1 MANTICLNDVLDGIS
16 IKLNEVFGETYTIYT
31 NNIEQGF
38 NIPCFFIKML
48 PENRS
53 KKLGNRYYNET
64 SFVIHVFLENATV
77 EELNDIA
84 EALYQELEVIK
95 LVSGDML
102 RGNNMKKEIND
113 DILEFFIDYNYFT
126 YKEVEK
132 VDAME
137 TIEVN
142 GEVKKN
148 A

>member
-38 NIPCFFIKML
+38 NTPCFFIKML

-64 SFVIHVFLENATV
+64 SFVIHVFLENAEV

-113 DILEFFIDYNYFT
+113 DVLEFFIDYNYFT

-132 VDAME
+132 GDAME

>member
-1 MANTICLNDVLDGIS
+1 MTNTICLNDILDAIS
-16 IKLNEVFGETYTIYT
+16 IRLNEVFGKTYTIYT

-38 NIPCFFIKML
+38 STPCFFIKIL
-48 PENRS
+48 PESRS

-77 EELNDIA
+77 EELNDIS
-84 EALYQELEVIK
+84 ETLYQTLEVIT
-95 LVSGDML
+95 LVSGDMI

-113 DILEFFIDYNYFT
+113 DVLEFFIDYNYFT